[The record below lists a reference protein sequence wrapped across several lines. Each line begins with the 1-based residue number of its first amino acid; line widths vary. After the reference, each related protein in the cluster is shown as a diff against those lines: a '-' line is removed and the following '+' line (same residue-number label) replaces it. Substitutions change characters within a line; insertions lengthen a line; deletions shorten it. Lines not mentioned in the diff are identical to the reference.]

1 MTLFVENTREPD
13 GYSSFE
19 RTLVFGPAIILH
31 RRLQPSNP
39 PATSVSASLRFPL
52 FSFSLPT
59 LNSLERTIL
68 PRCVWKF
75 SHRYRE
81 AKLGERIVL
90 GPHKGVLPYFT
101 ETIGLIV
108 VIGVLEYVG
117 KALSL
122 VGHVQ
127 RSWYQ
132 SIWPESVQAATPV
145 GNDWTQCHQT
155 PSYSDGR
162 RRWRRYAGER
172 KRSAGRTCRIL
183 LCGEGGTGKEA
194 LARWIHA
201 NSEYS
206 SGEFVKVSCAA
217 IPGTL
222 LESELF
228 GYEQGAFTGA
238 NVSKPGR
245 VELAHRGTLF
255 LDEIADLD
263 LDLQSKL
270 LQFLQDGTFSR
281 IGDQSERRIDARL
294 VCATNRDL
302 DRETDAGRF
311 RQDLLYRIHGF
322 RLNLPTL
329 HERREDIPALAEYF
343 RAHFE
348 KQFGTKADMFPLEM
362 LKYLKNLNWPGN
374 LRELS
379 NGVARYVLIGPEAAI
394 YQEHAPKKNRAMRRA
409 EDNGTPVPL
418 KRLAKDAIREME
430 RNVILEVLHANQ
442 WNRRKTAQKLKISYR
457 ALIYKIHD
465 AGLMT

>member
-1 MTLFVENTREPD
+1 M
-13 GYSSFE
+13 
-19 RTLVFGPAIILH
+19 
-31 RRLQPSNP
+31 
-39 PATSVSASLRFPL
+39 
-52 FSFSLPT
+52 
-59 LNSLERTIL
+59 
-68 PRCVWKF
+68 
-75 SHRYRE
+75 
-81 AKLGERIVL
+81 
-90 GPHKGVLPYFT
+90 
-101 ETIGLIV
+101 
-108 VIGVLEYVG
+108 
-117 KALSL
+117 
-122 VGHVQ
+122 
-127 RSWYQ
+127 
-132 SIWPESVQAATPV
+132 PV
-145 GNDWTQCHQT
+145 
-155 PSYSDGR
+155 
-162 RRWRRYAGER
+162 
-172 KRSAGRTCRIL
+172 L

-206 SGEFVKVSCAA
+206 SGDFVKVSCAA

-263 LDLQSKL
+263 LNLQSKL

-281 IGDQSERRIDARL
+281 IGDNSERRIDVRL

-311 RQDLLYRIHGF
+311 RQDLFYRIHGF
-322 RLNLPTL
+322 RLKVPTL

-348 KQFGTKADMFPLEM
+348 RQFATKADIFPQEM
-362 LKYLKNLNWPGN
+362 LEYLKNLNWPGN

-379 NGVARYVLIGPEAAI
+379 NGVARYVLIGPEAAMHL
-394 YQEHAPKKNRAMRRA
+394 EHAPKKTGTMRTA
-409 EDNGTPVPL
+409 GDNGVPVPL

-430 RNVILEVLHANQ
+430 RNVILEALRANK
-442 WNRRKTAQKLKISYR
+442 WNRRKTAQALKISYR

-465 AGLMT
+465 AGLMTRKIAQRGEQVKSFSSNALGKCATD